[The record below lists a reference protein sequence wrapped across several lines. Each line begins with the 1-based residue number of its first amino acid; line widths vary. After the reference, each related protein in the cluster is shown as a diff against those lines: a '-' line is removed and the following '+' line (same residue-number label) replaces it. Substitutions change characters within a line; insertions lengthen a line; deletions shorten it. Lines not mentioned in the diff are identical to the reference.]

1 MNRIIGI
8 GIDIVEIARI
18 ERVFGNFPQRF
29 RERVFTEEEIHY
41 SEARRNRFEEYA
53 ARFAAKEAAMKALG
67 TGWRRGI
74 AFRNIEVVNEAS
86 GKPNLLFSGRA
97 SEILNELGGTASFVS
112 LTHSEAY
119 AVAQVI
125 LTG

>member
-1 MNRIIGI
+1 MSQIIGI

-18 ERVFGNFPQRF
+18 EKVFANFPQRF
-29 RERVFTEEEIHY
+29 RDRVFTEAEIRY

-53 ARFAAKEAAMKALG
+53 GRFAAKEAAMKALG

-74 AFRNIEVVNEAS
+74 TFKDIEVVNEAS

-97 SEILNELGGTASFVS
+97 AEILQELGATASFVS
-112 LTHSEAY
+112 ITHSESY
-119 AVAQVI
+119 AVSQVI